1 MQQPWRAHP
10 KWAHRHRSVLSLA
23 LLPAVLA
30 CATGNGSAIPRGS
43 PRLAPGSTPEPLRY
57 EVVVPGRR
65 PVVRS
70 RVARLLTDS
79 MYHVTS
85 ADLGAVT
92 AYSLERL
99 TKIRVEVVPAGQDSM
114 RVSLTGETYIGDTT
128 RRDSISGLPERWRL
142 ITASDPT
149 AQVLRGLARTLRV
162 SRGERQIPGSPDSGS
177 AAGGTTAGA
186 LAAGGAAAPGWT
198 RPVTDPG
205 VVALLATTPVGRSAD
220 VCRDAQ
226 VPPGWLVLFWY
237 RDPARCAGLAD
248 QEYAGEPNLMR
259 IEREW

>member
-1 MQQPWRAHP
+1 MQKARRARP
-10 KWAHRHRSVLSLA
+10 NSAYRHRSVLSLA
-23 LLPAVLA
+23 VSAAVLA
-30 CATGNGSAIPRGS
+30 CATGNGSPIPRGS

-65 PVVRS
+65 PLVRD
-70 RVARLLTDS
+70 RVALLLTDS
-79 MYHVTS
+79 MFHVTS
-85 ADLGAVT
+85 ADLWAVT

-99 TKIRVEVVPAGQDSM
+99 TKIRIEIVPAGKDSM
-114 RVSLTGETYIGDTT
+114 RVALTGETYIGDTT

-149 AQVLRGLARTLRV
+149 ALVLRGLARALRV
-162 SRGERQIPGSPDSGS
+162 WRAERPAIGSSES
-177 AAGGTTAGA
+177 AGNTAGGTPSPGGA
-186 LAAGGAAAPGWT
+186 PGAGGSRDA
-198 RPVTDPG
+198 TDPG
-205 VVALLATTPVGRSAD
+205 IVALLATTPVGRSAD
-220 VCRDAQ
+220 VCRDVR

-237 RDPARCAGLAD
+237 RDPERCSGLAD